1 MRGMRL
7 WGDITGVMSG
17 QLIAYRNGGQIDLV
31 DESLFVVIDLQI
43 YPQIG
48 RGAKKPAKPQRHF
61 HGDRLSFSHNA
72 VQRLTRD
79 TQRLCDGRDAH
90 QLRQRFL
97 TQHMPRVH
105 RRHMGKGAV
114 KCLILGAHLSDNP
127 LCPH

>member
-48 RGAKKPAKPQRHF
+48 RGAKKPAKSQRHF
-61 HGDRLSFSHNA
+61 HNDRLSFSHSV
-72 VQRLTRD
+72 VQRLTRG
-79 TQRLCDGRDAH
+79 TQRLCG
-90 QLRQRFL
+90 
-97 TQHMPRVH
+97 V
-105 RRHMGKGAV
+105 V
-114 KCLILGAHLSDNP
+114 
-127 LCPH
+127 